1 MGQSSTAAMRASLF
15 LQHSLELVLTLLSIC
30 EVKYLEIMGKDEVET
45 EGKKKKNKGRGGDP
59 DTEFQYVAPFEGWV
73 I

>member
-45 EGKKKKNKGRGGDP
+45 EGKKKKKQRKGRGP
-59 DTEFQYVAPFEGWV
+59 RH
-73 I
+73 